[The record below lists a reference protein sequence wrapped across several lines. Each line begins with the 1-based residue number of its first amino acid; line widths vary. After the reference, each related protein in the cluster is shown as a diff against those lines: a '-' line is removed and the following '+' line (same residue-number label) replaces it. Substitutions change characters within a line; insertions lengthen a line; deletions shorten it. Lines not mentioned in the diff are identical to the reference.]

1 MKACDSPSHERRALL
16 RLAPAALAAGLLPA
30 QSQVNF
36 PQEVPSAIP
45 QEPRDDSRLP
55 NGKNRAEVIVKS
67 DYDQNVK
74 DARALI
80 DMAKSFEE
88 DLEKDD
94 RYVVSLSSLKKLD
107 DIDKLTKRIRGRLK
121 GAR

>member
-1 MKACDSPSHERRALL
+1 MKAFNPPLTKRRALL

-30 QSQVNF
+30 QSQVGA
-36 PQEVPSAIP
+36 PPVIPPEQPDEV
-45 QEPRDDSRLP
+45 RLP
-55 NGKNRAEVIVKS
+55 NGKDRREVIVKA

-74 DARALI
+74 DAREVI
-80 DMAKSFEE
+80 DLAKSFEE

-107 DIDKLTKRIRGRLK
+107 EIDKLTKRIRSRLK
-121 GAR
+121 GAH